1 MGSKSSKP
9 SNNDNQSESGQSEL
23 NDINYKMTGRNVPNI
38 IQLYSPDDIAL
49 RELDVS
55 SVPNVILQ
63 NKSIRA
69 RVIDVYDGDTI
80 TVIFMLGDVP
90 VKYKIRLIGID
101 TPEIRSGKGK
111 LAIEKDAAI
120 KCQKFLSCI
129 IHEQIV
135 TLKIIDWDKYGGR
148 LLGNVYTNINNNI
161 SNLLINLGYARP
173 YDGGTKQP
181 WTKEELIKILN
192 IN

>member
-9 SNNDNQSESGQSEL
+9 SNNDNQSESES

-38 IQLYSPDDIAL
+38 IQLSSFEEDMRL
-49 RELDVS
+49 KKLDVS